1 MSASFLNI
9 NKRRAII
16 SHGLFGGF
24 LMAIGLLGSLTD
36 VSRRGRFSPG
46 LSIQEE
52 MGCHKLFSLVCKIV
66 KIKRLIQLVS

>member
-9 NKRRAII
+9 NKRRANI
-16 SHGLFGGF
+16 SHGLFSGF

-36 VSRRGRFSPG
+36 VSRRGGFSPR

-52 MGCHKLFSLVCKIV
+52 MICHKLLSLV
-66 KIKRLIQLVS
+66 

>member
-9 NKRRAII
+9 NKRRANI

-36 VSRRGRFSPG
+36 VSRRGGFSPG
-46 LSIQEE
+46 LSIQKE
-52 MGCHKLFSLVCKIV
+52 MGCHNCFLLCAKY
-66 KIKRLIQLVS
+66 